1 MKNFEKQMLLDRDWH
16 IRKLQVYRAIPYRYV
31 QKNFDKVK
39 DEYYL
44 MCIPMI
50 YSHWECFVISCFR
63 NLAYLINKKGI
74 KYKDIIDSIVV
85 FNLHQE
91 IRKNISN
98 KSFDQILDYYLNN
111 NSLLES
117 IIDIDYRCKI
127 TAESNLNYK
136 RMSNLFKYFSID
148 IPKKIINSRSVIEKL
163 VTYRNK
169 IAHGENG
176 VLVSIKDIEAFID
189 TLVIIFDE
197 LIITLVDYVNNRG
210 YCK

>member
-148 IPKKIINSRSVIEKL
+148 IPKK
-163 VTYRNK
+163 
-169 IAHGENG
+169 
-176 VLVSIKDIEAFID
+176 
-189 TLVIIFDE
+189 
-197 LIITLVDYVNNRG
+197 NN
-210 YCK
+210 